1 MVPFFQW
8 RNKKMSQD
16 IVADALNMIR
26 NAEKARKTEVKIK
39 RISNLLVE
47 VLKIMKQE
55 GAVKKYKINSKDKII
70 EITIGDLTDC
80 KAIKPRF
87 TVDKTQIEKYR
98 RRYLPAR
105 DLGVMIVSTNKGLMT
120 HEEAQKEKIGGCLIA
135 YFY

>member
-1 MVPFFQW
+1 
-8 RNKKMSQD
+8 MSHD

-26 NAEKARKTEVKIK
+26 NAQKARKDTVKID
-39 RISNLLVE
+39 RISNLLIE

-55 GAVKKYKINSKDKII
+55 GAIKKYKIDAKEKSLIV
-70 EITIGDLTDC
+70 TIGDLADC

-87 TVDKTQIEKYR
+87 SCNTSQIEKYR

-105 DLGVMIVSTNKGLMT
+105 NLGTMIISTNKGLVT
-120 HEEAQKEKIGGCLIA
+120 HKEAQEENIGGCLLA

>member
-1 MVPFFQW
+1 
-8 RNKKMSQD
+8 MSQD

-26 NAEKARKTEVKIK
+26 NAKKAKKEVVKIK
-39 RISNLLVE
+39 RISNLLIE

-55 GAVKKYKINSKDKII
+55 KAIKKYKIDATEKSL
-70 EITIGDLTDC
+70 EITIGEVSEC

-87 TVDKTQIEKYR
+87 TANLTQIEKYR

-105 DLGVMIVSTNKGLMT
+105 DVGTLILSTNKGLMT
-120 HEEAQKEKIGGCLIA
+120 HLEANKEKIGGCLIA